1 MGIFELIAL
10 VIENLGRR
18 KGRVLLTAIGVVIGT
33 ASVVI
38 LVSLAVGLQMDA
50 TSRLGGIG
58 DLTLVQVYPG
68 YDDSGGQMEFGPD
81 GMPLGMTLI
90 TNDSLD
96 QMRSLPG
103 VVSVIPRDGLQAG
116 GQIKVG
122 TLEGYSYIQG
132 IGITDLSELGLEA
145 AQGSLVL
152 EKGTVIVGSMV
163 SQNFYDPHIRPGD
176 EPPPPPDLMGQTMS
190 LIMIKWDQTTQTEIR
205 KIVQVKVVGV
215 IAESRGEA
223 DWSIYMGLDEV
234 TKYNEWSM
242 GRRVNRNKDGYPQ
255 ATVRVAEISE
265 AVTVADAI
273 NEMGFQADTPQSFV
287 QGINSFFVV
296 LQVVFGGVG
305 AIALL
310 VAAIGIANT
319 MAMAILER
327 TREIGLMKAVGATNR
342 DVLSVFLG
350 EAAGIGLLGGLGG
363 VLGGW
368 SLGQVI
374 NQMALYYLAQQA
386 ATNGGPPP
394 TVAVYTPLWLPI
406 FALIFATIMGLLSGL
421 YPALRAATLVPVT
434 ALKYE

>member
-18 KGRVLLTAIGVVIGT
+18 KGRVLLTAVGVVIGT

-68 YDDSGGQMEFGPD
+68 YDDSGGQIEFGPD

-132 IGITDLSELGLEA
+132 IGLTDLSELGLEA
-145 AQGSLVL
+145 EQGTLQL

-163 SQNFYDPHIRPGD
+163 SQNFYDPHVRPGD
-176 EPPPPPDLMGQTMS
+176 EPPPPPDLMGQTLS
-190 LIMIKWDQTTQTEIR
+190 LIMIKYDQTTQTEIR
-205 KIVQVKVVGV
+205 KVVQVKVVGV

-223 DWSIYMGLDEV
+223 DWSIYMGIDEV

-255 ATVRVAEISE
+255 ATVRVGEISD
-265 AVTVADAI
+265 AVTVADSI

-287 QGINSFFVV
+287 QGINS
-296 LQVVFGGVG
+296 
-305 AIALL
+305 
-310 VAAIGIANT
+310 
-319 MAMAILER
+319 
-327 TREIGLMKAVGATNR
+327 
-342 DVLSVFLG
+342 
-350 EAAGIGLLGGLGG
+350 
-363 VLGGW
+363 
-368 SLGQVI
+368 
-374 NQMALYYLAQQA
+374 
-386 ATNGGPPP
+386 
-394 TVAVYTPLWLPI
+394 
-406 FALIFATIMGLLSGL
+406 
-421 YPALRAATLVPVT
+421 
-434 ALKYE
+434 